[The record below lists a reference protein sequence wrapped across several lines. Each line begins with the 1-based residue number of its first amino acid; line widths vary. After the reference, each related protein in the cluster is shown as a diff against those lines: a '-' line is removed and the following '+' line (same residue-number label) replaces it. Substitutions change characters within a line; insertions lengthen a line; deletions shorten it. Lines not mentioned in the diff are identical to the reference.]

1 MGRRPRAVGRSEK
14 EEEEWE
20 EEVWQQAQWNVRWE
34 ESGGG
39 GAKGE
44 RDNSSESLSCQGSP
58 FVSPLRYPLFNSVH
72 CRLLSLDAPM
82 KANGKRDGRRS
93 HLVSKFVL
101 NSLLLQSTVDLFST
115 ACLPISLGA
124 GGGRGTAHSLS
135 QEGRME
141 ETKRRQ
147 RDQIR
152 KKWMQ

>member
-1 MGRRPRAVGRSEK
+1 MGGG
-14 EEEEWE
+14 
-20 EEVWQQAQWNVRWE
+20 VWQQAQWNVRWE
-34 ESGGG
+34 EGGGGG

-44 RDNSSESLSCQGSP
+44 RDNLSESLSCQGSP

-82 KANGKRDGRRS
+82 KTHGKLDGRLS

-101 NSLLLQSTVDLFST
+101 NFLLLQSTVDLFAT
-115 ACLPISLGA
+115 ACPPISLGV
-124 GGGRGTAHSLS
+124 GGGGGTAHSLS
-135 QEGRME
+135 QVGRME

>member
-44 RDNSSESLSCQGSP
+44 RDNSSESLSCQGKS
-58 FVSPLRYPLFNSVH
+58 FRVSAVVPSFQFRS
-72 CRLLSLDAPM
+72 LSSSTGRTYENTR
-82 KANGKRDGRRS
+82 KARDERRS
-93 HLVSKFVL
+93 SLVSKFVL
-101 NSLLLQSTVDLFST
+101 NFLLVQSTVDLFAA
-115 ACLPISLGA
+115 ACPPISLGV
-124 GGGRGTAHSLS
+124 GGGGTAHSLS
-135 QEGRME
+135 QEGRVE